1 MGSAKAEGLI
11 KGRSWLYDQRIMD
24 GIPWPRWM
32 AVSWSALVSVLTVIT
47 VAQSFTTYHLILGLI
62 VIATASVDPSG
73 VHVPWQVCEA
83 VLLTACFL
91 LVGQNNASFALF
103 AILFIHGAVAA
114 TGKLWESLVV
124 LAAVE
129 AVLLYRVVSVLH
141 YYRQG
146 WISWMAANVLIWAAC
161 RAVNR
166 QTQLM
171 VELQAAQAALAEQA
185 VVQERQRIAREI
197 HDVIA
202 HSLTVTMLH
211 LTGAR
216 LALQHDAAE
225 ATEAL
230 LEAERLGRQSL
241 ADIRRTVGLLTPAD
255 GVDGTAPPLPGA
267 GEIRALV
274 AQYRGAGLDVRAKLS
289 GDPASVSLATGLG
302 LYRMVQEALANVA
315 KHDPRSRTL
324 VTIDVGPAVVKL
336 KVRSRRAG
344 PAQTVPQPNVADD
357 RAPNGLG
364 IKGMIERAAL
374 LGGRLTAGPNGDGW
388 VVEAAVPLGPAAAV
402 GPRDHPGATAGVGQ
416 P

>member
-1 MGSAKAEGLI
+1 MI
-11 KGRSWLYDQRIMD
+11 D

-32 AVSWSALVSVLTVIT
+32 AVSWSALISVLTAIA
-47 VAQSFTTYHLILGLI
+47 VAQSFTTYHLVLGLI
-62 VIATASVDPSG
+62 VIATASVDPFG
-73 VHVPWQVCEA
+73 VHLPWQLCEV
-83 VLLTACFL
+83 VLLTASFL

-103 AILFIHGAVAA
+103 AILIIHGAVPV
-114 TGKLWESLVV
+114 TGKLWESVVV
-124 LAAVE
+124 LAGVE
-129 AVLLYRVVSVLH
+129 AVLLSHVISAHR

-146 WISWMAANVLIWAAC
+146 WITWMAANVLIWAAS
-161 RAVNR
+161 RGINR

-171 VELQAAQAALAEQA
+171 TELQEAQAALAEQA

-216 LALQHDAAE
+216 LALQHDTAE
-225 ATEAL
+225 AAEAL

-255 GVDGTAPPLPGA
+255 GVDGTASPLPGA
-267 GEIRALV
+267 GEIRGLV
-274 AQYRGAGLDVRAKLS
+274 AQYRGAGLDVRAKVS

-324 VTIDVGPAVVKL
+324 VTIDVGPAAVRL

-344 PAQTVPQPNVADD
+344 TAQSVPQAIIADD
-357 RAPNGLG
+357 GAPSGLG

-388 VVEAAVPLGPAAAV
+388 VVEAAVPLEPVAGV
-402 GPRDHPGATAGVGQ
+402 GPRDVPGPTAGVG
-416 P
+416 